1 MQPVRYECPY
11 RKQSGVYGR
20 KGQLL
25 QPVRYE
31 CLYRKQSGMYGCK
44 YQLLQPLGM
53 SARIRISLDVLAENH
68 LPALPI
74 SPAGS

>member
-1 MQPVRYECPY
+1 MRPSGIDCLY
-11 RKQSGVYGR
+11 RKKSGVYGR

-25 QPVRYE
+25 QP
-31 CLYRKQSGMYGCK
+31 SD
-44 YQLLQPLGM
+44 M